1 MVKANGT
8 VWVMFAF
15 CINKLMKNVRG
26 CVCRTAT
33 NRCYFPMVCKTFKH
47 GSAYL
52 TQLEYIINLLFRIAQ
67 PFNAKRSKDNIAE
80 FLTKRR
86 KKTKVMT

>member
-1 MVKANGT
+1 MCLQNSDKQMLLSHGEK
-8 VWVMFAF
+8 
-15 CINKLMKNVRG
+15 IEI
-26 CVCRTAT
+26 
-33 NRCYFPMVCKTFKH
+33 CKTFKH

-86 KKTKVMT
+86 EKTKVMT